1 MTPAH
6 HTFAV
11 SAGPRGRCTQRLVF
25 VNISALV
32 LGLIGGWSF
41 AVVVPLGGAP
51 PGVGKSLS
59 ARLPLEQ
66 AAQVSGARL
75 KAAKDNIAEWFN
87 TCLADW
93 DAQTHMTKV
102 QWTATCRRV
111 SVERE
116 KFLLVDVRFTRER

>member
-1 MTPAH
+1 MQS
-6 HTFAV
+6 F
-11 SAGPRGRCTQRLVF
+11 VF

-41 AVVVPLGGAP
+41 AVVMPRGGAP
-51 PGVGKSLS
+51 PGMGNSLS

-66 AAQVSGARL
+66 PAQVSGARF
-75 KAAKDNIAEWFN
+75 KAANDNIAEWFK

-93 DAQTHMTKV
+93 DAQTHMTKA

-111 SVERE
+111 SAERA
-116 KFLLVDVRFTRER
+116 KFLLTDVRFTRER